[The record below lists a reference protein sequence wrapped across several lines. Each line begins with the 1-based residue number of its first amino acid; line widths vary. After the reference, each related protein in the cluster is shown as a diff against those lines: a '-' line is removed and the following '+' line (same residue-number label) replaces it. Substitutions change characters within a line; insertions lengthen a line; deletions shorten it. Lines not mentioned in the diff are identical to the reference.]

1 MLNSQIKSCPS
12 SHLKTNYQHHFTFL
26 SYTPSSEATTTSPLF
41 SNGATTR
48 KKKCSLQLL
57 KLMFA
62 TVPQPSMICISQD
75 HFNLEW
81 FEKSSG
87 NRGYCNGFAL
97 RLYVF
102 SAQFVCFEIFIATV
116 KNSPSYFL
124 RWSKL
129 LQTFILTF
137 WFVFYFYIFV

>member
-12 SHLKTNYQHHFTFL
+12 SHLKTNYQHHEPPLLHL
-26 SYTPSSEATTTSPLF
+26 SVLYALLGSHDHFASVF
-41 SNGATTR
+41 QWCNYK

-62 TVPQPSMICISQD
+62 TVPQPSMICMSQD

-116 KNSPSYFL
+116 KNSL
-124 RWSKL
+124 V
-129 LQTFILTF
+129 TFCDGQNCCKHLF
-137 WFVFYFYIFV
+137 